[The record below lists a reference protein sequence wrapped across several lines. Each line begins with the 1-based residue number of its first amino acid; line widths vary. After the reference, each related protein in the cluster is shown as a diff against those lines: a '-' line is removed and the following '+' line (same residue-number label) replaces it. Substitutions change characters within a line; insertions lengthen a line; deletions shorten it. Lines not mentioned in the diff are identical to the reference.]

1 MRPTGTEDQPMTG
14 VIDLAWIGTILRTIQ
29 AEQRFIRGKSQL
41 ILSALN
47 EAITLLMQR
56 IGNFAGVH
64 GYPDPIEPALLSG
77 GATP

>member
-1 MRPTGTEDQPMTG
+1 MTG

-47 EAITLLMQR
+47 EAIR
-56 IGNFAGVH
+56 C
-64 GYPDPIEPALLSG
+64 
-77 GATP
+77 